1 MKVTNSYNAT
11 TPAEHIDAFTTN
23 ITEYAVQPLIDKY
36 QSYCLEYFKYK
47 KELMSIET
55 LTFVSLSPKLKKI
68 KDYYGE
74 NIYDLVKKPV
84 KWLPRQVARSN
95 ELREIFKYKNGKVS
109 QQVMEKID
117 VEYLYKLFNI
127 LHSHSN
133 AWDIQDFAEGLLDG
147 RYK

>member
-11 TPAEHIDAFTTN
+11 TPTEHIDAFTTN
-23 ITEYAVQPLIDKY
+23 ITEHAVQPLIDKY
-36 QSYCLEYFKYK
+36 QAYCLEYFKYK
-47 KELMSIET
+47 KELMSIDT

-68 KDYYGE
+68 KDCYGQ

-84 KWLPRQVARSN
+84 KWLPRQIARSA
-95 ELREIFKYKNGKVS
+95 ELREIFKYRNGKVS
-109 QQVMEKID
+109 QQVMEKVD

-127 LHSHSN
+127 VHCHSSN
-133 AWDIQDFAEGLLDG
+133 WDIHDFAGELLDG